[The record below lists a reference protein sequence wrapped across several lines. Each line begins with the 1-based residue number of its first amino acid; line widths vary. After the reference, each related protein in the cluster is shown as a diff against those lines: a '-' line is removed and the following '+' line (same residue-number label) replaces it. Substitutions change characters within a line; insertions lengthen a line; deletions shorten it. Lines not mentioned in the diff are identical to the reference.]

1 MFYFDHSATTPLNP
15 EVMELINKTH
25 KDFYG
30 NPSSVYTAGRKAK
43 SIIEKSRFK
52 IAAAINANPEQIIF
66 TSGGTESNNQ
76 VLWSMLK
83 KSNSHVISNT
93 IEHPAVIKVLKHLK
107 LLGLDYSL
115 VNVDNNGLVNLNE
128 LDKCITPRTKL
139 VSVMMSNNEIGTIQ
153 PIKSI
158 TKLIRDKNI
167 LMHTDAVQCLGKI
180 SIDTKNLDIDFLS
193 LSAHKFYGPKGIG
206 ILYVKDKKTIES
218 FIIGGSQESG
228 LRGGTENVASI
239 AGAGLAAEICCKN
252 LEKNSQKLKM
262 LQAYFINE
270 LKKEFSEFK
279 LNSKSEKTLPG
290 LVNISFPG
298 FRADILLAKLDRL
311 NIAVSSGSAC
321 GSGSPKPSKVLSEIG
336 VEESLNLSS
345 LRISFGSTNT
355 LSEVEFLV
363 RSLSKILNN

>member
-15 EVMELINKTH
+15 EVMELMNQTQ

-30 NPSSVYTAGRKAK
+30 NPSSVHSAGRKAK
-43 SIIEKSRFK
+43 SIVEESRFK
-52 IAAAINANPEQIIF
+52 IATAINASPDQIFF

-83 KSNSHVISNT
+83 KPNPHVISNT

-107 LLGLDYSL
+107 PLGLDYSL
-115 VNVDNNGLVNLNE
+115 VSVDSNGLVNLDE
-128 LDKCITPRTKL
+128 LDECIIPKTQL

-158 TKLIRDKNI
+158 VKLISGKNI
-167 LMHTDAVQCLGKI
+167 LMHTDAVQCLGKV
-180 SIDTKNLDIDFLS
+180 SIDIKELDVDFLS

-206 ILYVKDKKTIES
+206 VLYVKNKKTIES
-218 FIIGGSQESG
+218 LLIGGSQESG

-239 AGAGLAAEICCKN
+239 AGAGLAAEICCKK
-252 LEKNSQKLKM
+252 LEENSQKLKM
-262 LQAYFINE
+262 FQTYFIDE
-270 LKKEFSEFK
+270 LKSYFPDFK

-290 LVNISFPG
+290 LLNISFPG
-298 FRADILLAKLDRL
+298 FRSDILLAKLDRL

-336 VEESLNLSS
+336 VEDSLNLSS

-355 LSEVEFLV
+355 IQEVEFLV
-363 RSLSKILNN
+363 KSLSQILNN